1 MSMNFSLIII
11 YTIKYKPISKMMSYS
26 FVKL

>member
-11 YTIKYKPISKMMSYS
+11 YTKKYKLISKMMSYS
-26 FVKL
+26 FVKP